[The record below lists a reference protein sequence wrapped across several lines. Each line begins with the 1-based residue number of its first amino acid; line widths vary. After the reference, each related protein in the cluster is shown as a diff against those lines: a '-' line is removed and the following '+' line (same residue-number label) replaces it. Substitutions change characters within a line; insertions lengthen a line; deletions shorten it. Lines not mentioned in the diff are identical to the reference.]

1 MAGTTHITNPEIIE
15 PRQIRDARDIAD
27 LEHLAR
33 LLDSQ
38 FAIPGTNWRFGLDS
52 IIGLIP
58 GVGHLITTAMGG
70 YIIYRA
76 RDLGAPRWLIAR
88 MVGNLAIDGVI
99 GAIPLVGDIFDFAF
113 RANRK
118 NVLMLLRY
126 IDKERT
132 QGRR

>member
-1 MAGTTHITNPEIIE
+1 MPGTRIAEPEIIE
-15 PRQIRDARDIAD
+15 PRRLRDARDIAD
-27 LEHLAR
+27 LEQLAR

-58 GVGHLITTAMGG
+58 GVGDLLTTAMGG

-76 RDLGAPRWLIAR
+76 RELGAPGWLIAR
-88 MVGNLAIDGVI
+88 MVGNLAVDGVV
-99 GAIPLVGDIFDFAF
+99 GAIPLVGDVFDFAF

-118 NVLMLLRY
+118 NVLMLLRH
-126 IDKERT
+126 IEKDR
-132 QGRR
+132 GHARS